1 MEENVVRRGG
11 GDNTPQYV
19 AFYKCFNR
27 YISNGCN
34 IKNLYG
40 KYEMFALYSLRND
53 ISILLVEFEVITDI

>member
-1 MEENVVRRGG
+1 MSLEEGG
-11 GDNTPQYV
+11 GNNTPQYV

-40 KYEMFALYSLRND
+40 KHGMFALYSLRND
-53 ISILLVEFEVITDI
+53 ISILLVELEVITDI